1 MVGAWPGG
9 PRPDVYG
16 AFGVQA
22 VHGGLHDVQ
31 FVLDAGSK
39 LSKTKTEIK
48 YAKKRRRRPEVD
60 EVGVKEDVVGGA
72 QRVVGAEEHGC
83 RLKLS

>member
-48 YAKKRRRRPEVD
+48 YAKNGEGD
-60 EVGVKEDVVGGA
+60 
-72 QRVVGAEEHGC
+72 
-83 RLKLS
+83 LKLMKLVSRRMW